1 MKLLYLIIA
10 ASLIALFALFF
21 GFKFASN
28 GLEIEQKVIKWM
40 VDNSAKWFKNPPT
53 VSIFERLRDTKIA
66 DKSFATDAL
75 FFYPYLSLPKL
86 LQQEWFTPPQKETLL
101 GKIWD
106 GTQIKVIL
114 FSQVDNSEDSD
125 ALFVFNPDW
134 SAKLTYALSRGK
146 PEVNYSAEQVK
157 ELPEWNKGL
166 IISWFAFWPFK
177 KDEAEKLKKDY
188 FAKWELIEL
197 SENKNLIAFT
207 NTIGSLN
214 KPNWWALTVSQPK
227 EKPKIPHSI
236 TIWGETWNLLHVG
249 EELNENN
256 AIQNLSIPISNG
268 NKTATINLRE
278 ENEVIVWSLTNK
290 AIQCNVGYHEN
301 NEACEKDEEIIYTI
315 PWNIFH
321 KWLLF
326 DLDQAWETLTSK
338 TKEGTGQTG
347 LPNGRSTIKV
357 TYKQNPTTKDVDVVV
372 THFAMHCNEGYYPYG
387 KWCNPKPCDNPFSFA
402 ENWVTVIT
410 NACAKAWETYEWKGS
425 RWYVAK
431 DKTDIMKK
439 IFNDVSDKEWKGEFK
454 ANRIVTSKVTDMSFM
469 FRLKNDFNQDIA
481 NWDTSHITDMRY
493 MFENTKK
500 FNQPLNN
507 WDVSKV
513 TNMEAMFNN
522 AIAFNQPL
530 NSWRTV
536 NLTNLKLTFAGTK
549 VFNQDLNEWDTSNVT
564 TMYGMFLW
572 TTAFNGEVN
581 DWDTSHVTDMAS
593 MFAWATAF
601 NKPLNDWRTENV
613 TDMGYMF
620 SHAES
625 FNQNI
630 NDWNTAKVIDMW
642 YMFEWA
648 INFNQPIN
656 KWNTSK
662 VENMSSFLEDATSFN
677 QPILTWDLKS
687 LEEVADIF
695 HDATEFLKNQ
705 DIGLFCPIKA
715 IREQYKDHC
724 HVIPD
729 ENGVTMIGV
738 NATGGN
744 IYHYGKKKFYILGDW
759 NWGEILN
766 KAIDGTWEY
775 KCDQLISS
783 NLTGASHLFAG
794 KDLSKCDLTNWDT
807 DQFYTV
813 KYLFDGSKGI
823 PNLKY
828 WKTDNWRH
836 TTAGWKRV
844 FTGSDIAKD
853 PNKAFCQ
860 WEWIAAYRNRSSS
873 SRTWLPSCN

>member
-1 MKLLYLIIA
+1 MKLLYLIIV

-40 VDNSAKWFKNPPT
+40 IDNSAKWFKNAPT
-53 VSIFERLRDTKIA
+53 VSIFERLGDTKIA
-66 DKSFATDAL
+66 DKTFAKDEL
-75 FFYPYLSLPKL
+75 LFYPYLSLPKL

-106 GTQIKVIL
+106 GTQIKVVL
-114 FSQVDNSEDSD
+114 FSQVDNNEDSD
-125 ALFVFNPDW
+125 ALFAFNPDW

-146 PEVNYSAEQVK
+146 PEVNYSVEQVK

-214 KPNWWALTVSQPK
+214 RNNWWSLTVSQPK

-249 EELNENN
+249 EELNESN
-256 AIQNLSIPISNG
+256 AIQNLSTPISNG

-301 NEACEKDEEIIYTI
+301 NDACEKDEEIIYTI
-315 PWNIFH
+315 PWSIFH

-326 DLDQAWETLTSK
+326 NLDQAWETLTSQ

-387 KWCNPKPCDNPFSFA
+387 NQCKPKPCDNPFSFA

-410 NACAKAWETYEWKGS
+410 NACAKAWQTYEWKGS
-425 RWYVAK
+425 NWYVAK
-431 DKTDIMKK
+431 DKDDIIKK
-439 IFNDVSDKEWKGEFK
+439 IFRDKNDKEWNGEFK
-454 ANRIVTSKVTDMSFM
+454 ANRIVTSKVADMTSLFQN
-469 FRLKNDFNQDIA
+469 RSDFNQDIA
-481 NWDTSHITDMRY
+481 NWDTSKVKNMGT
-493 MFENTKK
+493 MFH
-500 FNQPLNN
+500 
-507 WDVSKV
+507 
-513 TNMEAMFNN
+513 N
-522 AIAFNQPL
+522 AKAFNHL
-530 NSWRTV
+530 IDKWN
-536 NLTNLKLTFAGTK
+536 
-549 VFNQDLNEWDTSNVT
+549 TSNVT
-564 TMYGMFLW
+564 
-572 TTAFNGEVN
+572 N
-581 DWDTSHVTDMAS
+581 MAG
-593 MFAWATAF
+593 MFAW
-601 NKPLNDWRTENV
+601 V
-613 TDMGYMF
+613 T
-620 SHAES
+620 S
-625 FNQNI
+625 FNQSL
-630 NDWNTAKVIDMW
+630 ND
-642 YMFEWA
+642 
-648 INFNQPIN
+648 
-656 KWNTSK
+656 WNTSK
-662 VENMSSFLEDATSFN
+662 VEDMSSMFEWATAFNQPINSWDTWQVENMTSFLKNATSFN
-677 QPILTWDLKS
+677 QPLLTWDLKS
-687 LEEVADIF
+687 LEFVADIF
-695 HDATEFLKNQ
+695 TDATEFLKNQ
-705 DIGLFCPIKA
+705 DIGLFCPISD
-715 IREQYKDHC
+715 IRGQYKNYC
-724 HVIPD
+724 HVVPD

-738 NATGGN
+738 NATGGKT
-744 IYHYGKKKFYILGDW
+744 YQYGKKKFFILDDW

-783 NLTGASHLFAG
+783 NLAGVSHLFAG

-828 WKTDNWRH
+828 WKTNSWRH
-836 TTAGWKRV
+836 TAAGWKHV

>member
-40 VDNSAKWFKNPPT
+40 VDNSAKGFKNAPT

-66 DKSFATDAL
+66 DKSFATDEL
-75 FFYPYLSLPKL
+75 LFYPYLSLPKL

-114 FSQVDNSEDSD
+114 FSQVDNNEDSD
-125 ALFVFNPDW
+125 ALFAFNPDW

-146 PEVNYSAEQVK
+146 PEINYSVEQVK

-166 IISWFAFWPFK
+166 VISWFAFWPFK

-197 SENKNLIAFT
+197 SENKTLIAFT

-214 KPNWWALTVSQPK
+214 RNNWWSLTVSQPK

-249 EELNENN
+249 EELNESNS
-256 AIQNLSIPISNG
+256 IQNLSTPISNG

-301 NEACEKDEEIIYTI
+301 NGACEKDEEIIYTI
-315 PWNIFH
+315 PWSIFH

-338 TKEGTGQTG
+338 TKEGTWHTG

-372 THFAMHCNEGYYPYG
+372 THFAMHCNEGYNPYG
-387 KWCNPKPCDNPFSFA
+387 NQCKPKPCDNPFSFA

-410 NACAKAWETYEWKGS
+410 NACAKAWQTYEWKGS

-431 DKTDIMKK
+431 DKDDIIKK
-439 IFNDVSDKEWKGEFK
+439 IFRDTNDKEWNGEFK
-454 ANRIVTSKVTDMSFM
+454 ANRIVTSKVADMTSLFQN
-469 FRLKNDFNQDIA
+469 RSDFNQDIA
-481 NWDTSHITDMRY
+481 NWDTSKVKNMGT
-493 MFENTKK
+493 MFHNAKAFNHLIDKWNTSNVTNMAGMFAWVTS

-507 WDVSKV
+507 WDTSNV
-513 TNMEAMFNN
+513 TDMGWMFDR
-522 AIAFNQPL
+522 ASSFNQPL
-530 NSWRTV
+530 NSW
-536 NLTNLKLTFAGTK
+536 
-549 VFNQDLNEWDTSNVT
+549 DTRNVT
-564 TMYGMFLW
+564 NMGAMFI
-572 TTAFNGEVN
+572 G
-581 DWDTSHVTDMAS
+581 AS
-593 MFAWATAF
+593 VF
-601 NKPLNDWRTENV
+601 NKPLNNWRTENV
-613 TDMGYMF
+613 TDMSNMF
-620 SHAES
+620 AWATS
-625 FNQNI
+625 FNQSL
-630 NDWNTAKVIDMW
+630 NDWNTSKVEDMSS
-642 YMFEWA
+642 MFEWA
-648 INFNQPIN
+648 TAFNQPIN
-656 KWNTSK
+656 SWNTSK
-662 VENMSSFLEDATSFN
+662 VENMTSFLKNATSFN
-677 QPILTWDLKS
+677 QPILTWDLES
-687 LEEVADIF
+687 LEFVSDIF
-695 HDATEFLKNQ
+695 TDATEFLKNQ
-705 DIGLFCPIKA
+705 DIGLFCPDA
-715 IREQYKDHC
+715 NIREQYKNYC
-724 HVIPD
+724 HVVPD

-738 NATGGN
+738 NATGGKT
-744 IYHYGKKKFYILGDW
+744 YHYGKKKFFILGGW
-759 NWGEILN
+759 NWGEVFD

-783 NLTGASHLFAG
+783 NLVDVPRLFAG

-813 KYLFDGSKGI
+813 RHLFDGSKGI

-828 WKTDNWRH
+828 WKTNNWR
-836 TTAGWKRV
+836 TTHAGWRYA
-844 FTGSDIAKD
+844 FQSSDIAKD

-860 WEWIAAYRNRSSS
+860 WEGINAYRSRGSRSS
-873 SRTWLPSCN
+873 LPSCN

>member
-1 MKLLYLIIA
+1 
-10 ASLIALFALFF
+10 
-21 GFKFASN
+21 
-28 GLEIEQKVIKWM
+28 M

-75 FFYPYLSLPKL
+75 LFYPYLSLPKL

-114 FSQVDNSEDSD
+114 FSQVDNNEDSD

-146 PEVNYSAEQVK
+146 PEINYSAEQVK

-214 KPNWWALTVSQPK
+214 KPNWWDLIVSQPK

-236 TIWGETWNLLHVG
+236 TIWGETWNLLHVW
-249 EELNENN
+249 EELNESN
-256 AIQNLSIPISNG
+256 AIQNLSNPISNG
-268 NKTATINLRE
+268 NKTATISLRE

-301 NEACEKDEEIIYTI
+301 NGACEKDEEIIYTI

-326 DLDQAWETLTSK
+326 DLDQAWETLTSQ

-357 TYKQNPTTKDVDVVV
+357 IYKQNPIKKDVDVVV
-372 THFAMHCNEGYYPYG
+372 THFAMHCNEGYNPYG
-387 KWCNPKPCDNPFSFA
+387 KWCKPKPCDNPFSFA

-431 DKTDIMKK
+431 DKDDIIKK
-439 IFNDVSDKEWKGEFK
+439 IFREKNDKEWNGEFK
-454 ANRIVTSKVTDMSFM
+454 ANRVVTSKVADMNSLFQN
-469 FRLKNDFNQDIA
+469 RSNFNQDIA
-481 NWDTSHITDMRY
+481 NWDTSKVENMSA
-493 MFENTKK
+493 MFHNAKL
-500 FNQPLNN
+500 FNHPIDKWN
-507 WDVSKV
+507 VGKV
-513 TNMEAMFNN
+513 TNM
-522 AIAFNQPL
+522 
-530 NSWRTV
+530 
-536 NLTNLKLTFAGTK
+536 
-549 VFNQDLNEWDTSNVT
+549 
-564 TMYGMFLW
+564 YG
-572 TTAFNGEVN
+572 
-581 DWDTSHVTDMAS
+581 

-601 NKPLNDWRTENV
+601 DQPLNSWNTSKVTDMSAMFVNASVFNKPLNNWNTSKVE
-613 TDMGYMF
+613 DMSQMF
-620 SHAES
+620 QNATA

-630 NDWNTAKVIDMW
+630 NDWNTSKVTNMSN
-642 YMFEWA
+642 MFDWA
-648 INFNQPIN
+648 THFNQPIN
-656 KWNTSK
+656 KWDTWQ
-662 VENMSSFLEDATSFN
+662 VEDMTSFLKNATSFN

-687 LEEVADIF
+687 LEFVADIF
-695 HDATEFLKNQ
+695 TNATEFLKNQ
-705 DIGLFCPIKA
+705 DIGLFCPDA
-715 IREQYKDHC
+715 NIREQYKDHC
-724 HVIPD
+724 HVVPD

-738 NATGGN
+738 NATGGKT
-744 IYHYGKKKFYILGDW
+744 YHYGKKKFYILGDW

-783 NLTGASHLFAG
+783 NITGVASLFAG

-813 KYLFDGSKGI
+813 RYLFNGSKGI

-828 WKTDNWRH
+828 WKTNSWRQTREGWRH
-836 TTAGWKRV
+836 V
-844 FTGSDIAKD
+844 FDGSDIAKD
-853 PNKAFCQ
+853 PNKAYCK
-860 WEWIAAYRNRSSS
+860 WEWITAYRNRSW
-873 SRTWLPSCN
+873 RHWLPPCN

>member
-1 MKLLYLIIA
+1 MKLLYLIIG

-75 FFYPYLSLPKL
+75 LFYPYLSLPKL

-106 GTQIKVIL
+106 GSQIKVVL
-114 FSQVDNSEDSD
+114 FSQVDNNEDSD

-146 PEVNYSAEQVK
+146 PEINYSAEQVK

-227 EKPKIPHSI
+227 EKLKIPHSI
-236 TIWGETWNLLHVG
+236 TIWGETWNLLHVW
-249 EELNENN
+249 EELNESN
-256 AIQNLSIPISNG
+256 AIQNLSTPISNG

-301 NEACEKDEEIIYTI
+301 NDTCEKDEEIIYTI

-326 DLDQAWETLTSK
+326 DLDQAWETLTSQ

-357 TYKQNPTTKDVDVVV
+357 IYKQNPIKKDVDVVV
-372 THFAMHCNEGYYPYG
+372 THFAMHCNEGYYSYG
-387 KWCNPKPCDNPFSFA
+387 KWCKPKPCDNPFSFA

-425 RWYVAK
+425 NWYVAK
-431 DKTDIMKK
+431 DKDDIIKK
-439 IFNDVSDKEWKGEFK
+439 IFRDKNDKEWNGEFK
-454 ANRIVTSKVTDMSFM
+454 ANRIVTSKVVDMNSLFQN
-469 FRLKNDFNQDIA
+469 RSNFNQDIA
-481 NWDTSHITDMRY
+481 NWDTSKVINMTV
-493 MFENTKK
+493 MFHNAQS
-500 FNQPLNN
+500 FNQPLDKWNT
-507 WDVSKV
+507 SKV
-513 TNMEAMFNN
+513 TNMAGMF
-522 AIAFNQPL
+522 AWVTSFNQPL
-530 NSWRTV
+530 NSWNTGNVTDMGWMFDR
-536 NLTNLKLTFAGTK
+536 ASS
-549 VFNQDLNEWDTSNVT
+549 FNQPLNSWDTSNVT
-564 TMYGMFLW
+564 DMGAMFV
-572 TTAFNGEVN
+572 G
-581 DWDTSHVTDMAS
+581 AS
-593 MFAWATAF
+593 VF
-601 NKPLNDWRTENV
+601 NKPLNNWRTENV
-613 TDMGYMF
+613 TDMSNMF
-620 SHAES
+620 AWATS
-625 FNQNI
+625 FNQSL
-630 NDWNTAKVIDMW
+630 NDWNTSKVEDMSS
-642 YMFEWA
+642 MFQWA
-648 INFNQPIN
+648 THFNQPIN
-656 KWNTSK
+656 KWDTWQ
-662 VENMSSFLEDATSFN
+662 VENMTSFLQDATSFN

-687 LEEVADIF
+687 LEFVADIF
-695 HDATEFLKNQ
+695 TNATEFLKNQ
-705 DIGLFCPIKA
+705 DIGLFCPDA
-715 IREQYKDHC
+715 NIREQYKDYC
-724 HVIPD
+724 HVVPD

-738 NATGGN
+738 NATGGKT
-744 IYHYGKKKFYILGDW
+744 YQYGKKKFYILGDW

-783 NLTGASHLFAG
+783 NITGVAHLFDG

-813 KYLFDGSKGI
+813 KYLFNGSKGI

-828 WKTDNWRH
+828 WKTNSWR
-836 TTAGWKRV
+836 TTVAGWKHA

-853 PNKAFCQ
+853 PNKAYCQ
-860 WEWIAAYRNRSSS
+860 WEEINAYRSRGSS
-873 SRTWLPSCN
+873 SRHWLSSCN

>member
-1 MKLLYLIIA
+1 MKLLYLIIV

-66 DKSFATDAL
+66 DKTFAKDAL
-75 FFYPYLSLPKL
+75 LFYPYLSLPKF
-86 LQQEWFTPPQKETLL
+86 LQQEWFTPQQKETLL

-106 GTQIKVIL
+106 GSKIKVIL
-114 FSQVDNSEDSD
+114 FSQVDNNEDSD

-146 PEVNYSAEQVK
+146 PEINYSAEQVK

-207 NTIGSLN
+207 NTIGELN
-214 KPNWWALTVSQPK
+214 RTNWWALIVSQPK

-249 EELNENN
+249 EELNESNS
-256 AIQNLSIPISNG
+256 IQNLSTPISNG
-268 NKTATINLRE
+268 NKTATISLRE

-301 NEACEKDEEIIYTI
+301 NGACEKDEEIIYTI

-326 DLDQAWETLTSK
+326 DLDQAWETLTSQ

-357 TYKQNPTTKDVDVVV
+357 IYKQNPTNKDVDVVV

-387 KWCNPKPCDNPFSFA
+387 NQCKPKPCDNPFSFA

-431 DKTDIMKK
+431 DKDDIIKK
-439 IFNDVSDKEWKGEFK
+439 IFRDTNDKEWNGEFK
-454 ANRIVTSKVTDMSFM
+454 ANRIVTSKVADMNSLFQN
-469 FRLKNDFNQDIA
+469 RSDFNQDIA
-481 NWDTSHITDMRY
+481 NWDTSKVINMSA
-493 MFENTKK
+493 MFHNAKSFNHPIDKWNVGKATAMNSMFDWTTS
-500 FNQPLNN
+500 FNQSLNN
-507 WDVSKV
+507 
-513 TNMEAMFNN
+513 
-522 AIAFNQPL
+522 
-530 NSWRTV
+530 
-536 NLTNLKLTFAGTK
+536 
-549 VFNQDLNEWDTSNVT
+549 WDTSNVT
-564 TMYGMFLW
+564 NMYG
-572 TTAFNGEVN
+572 
-581 DWDTSHVTDMAS
+581 

-601 NKPLNDWRTENV
+601 DQPLNSWNTSKVTDMSAMFVNASVFNKPLNNWNTSKVE
-613 TDMGYMF
+613 DMSQMF
-620 SHAES
+620 QNAKA

-630 NDWNTAKVIDMW
+630 NDWNTSKVTNMSN
-642 YMFEWA
+642 MFDWA
-648 INFNQPIN
+648 TNFNQPIN
-656 KWNTSK
+656 KWDTWQ
-662 VENMSSFLEDATSFN
+662 VENMTSFLQDATSFN

-687 LEEVADIF
+687 LEFVADIF
-695 HDATEFLKNQ
+695 TNATEFLKNQ
-705 DIGLFCPIKA
+705 DIGLFCPDA
-715 IREQYKDHC
+715 NIREQYKDYC
-724 HVIPD
+724 HVVPD

-738 NATGGN
+738 NATNGKT
-744 IYHYGKKKFYILGDW
+744 YHYGKKKFYILGDW

-836 TTAGWKRV
+836 TTAGWKHV

>member
-21 GFKFASN
+21 GFKLTSK

-40 VDNSAKWFKNPPT
+40 VDNSAKWFKNAPT

-75 FFYPYLSLPKL
+75 LFYPYLSLPKL

-114 FSQVDNSEDSD
+114 FSQVDNSDDSD
-125 ALFVFNPDW
+125 ALFAFNPDW

-146 PEVNYSAEQVK
+146 PEINYSSEQVK

-197 SENKNLIAFT
+197 SENKKLIAFT

-214 KPNWWALTVSQPK
+214 RANWWALTVSQPK

-249 EELNENN
+249 EELNESN
-256 AIQNLSIPISNG
+256 AIQNLSTPISNG

-301 NEACEKDEEIIYTI
+301 NDACEKDEEIIYTI
-315 PWNIFH
+315 PWSIFH

-326 DLDQAWETLTSK
+326 NLDQAWETLTSQ

-372 THFAMHCNEGYYPYG
+372 THFAMHCNEGYNPYG
-387 KWCNPKPCDNPFSFA
+387 NQCKPKPCDNPFSFV

-410 NACAKAWETYEWKGS
+410 NACAKAWQTYEWKGS

-431 DKTDIMKK
+431 DKDDIIKK
-439 IFNDVSDKEWKGEFK
+439 IFRDTNDKEWNGEFK
-454 ANRIVTSKVTDMSFM
+454 ANRIVTSNVDNMWSLFKDRS
-469 FRLKNDFNQDIA
+469 DFNQDIA
-481 NWDTSHITDMRY
+481 NWDTSKVENMSF
-493 MFENTKK
+493 MFANTNK
-500 FNQPLNN
+500 FNQPLDKWNVKMV
-507 WDVSKV
+507 DD
-513 TNMEAMFNN
+513 MEAMFNN

-530 NSWRTV
+530 NSWSTV
-536 NLTNLKLTFAGTK
+536 NLTNLISTFAGAK

-564 TMYGMFLW
+564 SMYGMFAW
-572 TTAFNGEVN
+572 AKAFNGEIN
-581 DWDTSHVTDMAS
+581 DWDTTSVDNMSHMFSGAS
-593 MFAWATAF
+593 VF
-601 NKPLNDWRTENV
+601 NQPLNDWRTENV
-613 TDMGYMF
+613 ENMSAMF
-620 SHAES
+620 ANAKA
-625 FNQNI
+625 FNQDI
-630 NDWNTAKVIDMW
+630 NDWNTAKVTNMGS
-642 YMFEWA
+642 MFEWA
-648 INFNQPIN
+648 ISFNHSIHKWKTWKVADMRSFLEWAVAFNQP
-656 KWNTSK
+656 
-662 VENMSSFLEDATSFN
+662 L
-677 QPILTWDLKS
+677 LTWDLKS
-687 LEEVADIF
+687 LTEVTDIF
-695 HDATEFLKNQ
+695 TDATEFLKNQ
-705 DIGLFCPIKA
+705 DIGLFCPIQD
-715 IREQYKDHC
+715 IREQYKNYC
-724 HVIPD
+724 HVVPD

-738 NATGGN
+738 NATGGKT
-744 IYHYGKKKFYILGDW
+744 YQYGKKKFFILDDW

-783 NLTGASHLFAG
+783 NLAGVSHLFAG

-828 WKTDNWRH
+828 WKTNSWRH
-836 TTAGWKRV
+836 TAAGWKHV

>member
-75 FFYPYLSLPKL
+75 LFYPYLSLPKL

-114 FSQVDNSEDSD
+114 FSQVDNNEDSD

-146 PEVNYSAEQVK
+146 PEINYSAEQVK

-214 KPNWWALTVSQPK
+214 KPNWWDLIVSQPK

-236 TIWGETWNLLHVG
+236 TIWGETWNLLHVW
-249 EELNENN
+249 EELNESN
-256 AIQNLSIPISNG
+256 AIQNLSNPISNG
-268 NKTATINLRE
+268 NKTATISLRE

-301 NEACEKDEEIIYTI
+301 NGACEKDEEIIYTI

-326 DLDQAWETLTSK
+326 DLDQAWETLTSQ

-357 TYKQNPTTKDVDVVV
+357 IYKQNPIKKDVDVVV
-372 THFAMHCNEGYYPYG
+372 THFAMHCNEGYNPYG
-387 KWCNPKPCDNPFSFA
+387 KWCKPKPCDNPFSFA

-431 DKTDIMKK
+431 DKDDIIKK
-439 IFNDVSDKEWKGEFK
+439 IFREKNDKEWNGEFK
-454 ANRIVTSKVTDMSFM
+454 ANRVVTSKVADMNSLFQN
-469 FRLKNDFNQDIA
+469 RSNFNQDIA
-481 NWDTSHITDMRY
+481 NWDTSKVENMSA
-493 MFENTKK
+493 MFHNAKL
-500 FNQPLNN
+500 FNHPIDKWN
-507 WDVSKV
+507 VGKV
-513 TNMEAMFNN
+513 TNM
-522 AIAFNQPL
+522 
-530 NSWRTV
+530 
-536 NLTNLKLTFAGTK
+536 
-549 VFNQDLNEWDTSNVT
+549 
-564 TMYGMFLW
+564 YG
-572 TTAFNGEVN
+572 
-581 DWDTSHVTDMAS
+581 

-601 NKPLNDWRTENV
+601 DQPLNSWNTSKVTDMSAMFVNASVFNKPLNNWNTSKVE
-613 TDMGYMF
+613 DMSQMF
-620 SHAES
+620 QNATA

-630 NDWNTAKVIDMW
+630 NDWNTSKVTNMSN
-642 YMFEWA
+642 MFDWA
-648 INFNQPIN
+648 THFNQPIN
-656 KWNTSK
+656 KWDTWQ
-662 VENMSSFLEDATSFN
+662 VEDMTSFLKNATSFN

-687 LEEVADIF
+687 LEFVADIF
-695 HDATEFLKNQ
+695 TNATEFLKNQ
-705 DIGLFCPIKA
+705 DIGLFCPDA
-715 IREQYKDHC
+715 NIREQYKDHC
-724 HVIPD
+724 HVVPD

-738 NATGGN
+738 NATGGKT
-744 IYHYGKKKFYILGDW
+744 YHYGKKKFYILGDW

-783 NLTGASHLFAG
+783 NITGVASLFAG

-813 KYLFDGSKGI
+813 RYLFNGSKGI

-828 WKTDNWRH
+828 WKTNSWRQTREGWRH
-836 TTAGWKRV
+836 V
-844 FTGSDIAKD
+844 FDGSDIAKD
-853 PNKAFCQ
+853 PNKAYCK
-860 WEWIAAYRNRSSS
+860 WEWITAYRNRSW
-873 SRTWLPSCN
+873 RHWLPPCN

>member
-21 GFKFASN
+21 GFKFASS

-53 VSIFERLRDTKIA
+53 VSIFERLRDAKIA
-66 DKSFATDAL
+66 DKTFAKDEL
-75 FFYPYLSLPKL
+75 LFYPYLSLPKL

-106 GTQIKVIL
+106 GSKIRVIL
-114 FSQVDNSEDSD
+114 FSQVDNNEDSD

-146 PEVNYSAEQVK
+146 PEINYSAEQVK

-214 KPNWWALTVSQPK
+214 KPNWWALIVSQPK

-236 TIWGETWNLLHVG
+236 TIWGETWNLLHVW
-249 EELNENN
+249 EELNESN
-256 AIQNLSIPISNG
+256 AIQNLSTPISNG
-268 NKTATINLRE
+268 NRTATINLRE
-278 ENEVIVWSLTNK
+278 ENEIIVWSLTNK

-326 DLDQAWETLTSK
+326 DLDQAWETLTSQ

-357 TYKQNPTTKDVDVVV
+357 IYKQNPIKKDVDVVV

-431 DKTDIMKK
+431 DKDDIIKK
-439 IFNDVSDKEWKGEFK
+439 IFRDTNDKEWNGEFK
-454 ANRIVTSKVTDMSFM
+454 ANRIVTSKVTDMNSLFQN
-469 FRLKNDFNQDIA
+469 RSNFNQDIA
-481 NWDTSHITDMRY
+481 NWDTSKVINMSA
-493 MFENTKK
+493 MFHNAKSFNHPIDKWNVGKATAMNSMFDWTTS
-500 FNQPLNN
+500 FNQSLNN
-507 WDVSKV
+507 
-513 TNMEAMFNN
+513 
-522 AIAFNQPL
+522 
-530 NSWRTV
+530 
-536 NLTNLKLTFAGTK
+536 
-549 VFNQDLNEWDTSNVT
+549 WDTSNVT
-564 TMYGMFLW
+564 NMYG
-572 TTAFNGEVN
+572 
-581 DWDTSHVTDMAS
+581 
-593 MFAWATAF
+593 MFAWATTFDQPLNSWDTSKVIDMSAMFVNASVF
-601 NKPLNDWRTENV
+601 NKPLNNWNTSKVE
-613 TDMGYMF
+613 DMSQMF
-620 SHAES
+620 QNAKA

-630 NDWNTAKVIDMW
+630 NDWNTSKVTNMSN
-642 YMFEWA
+642 MFDWA
-648 INFNQPIN
+648 TNFNQPIN
-656 KWNTSK
+656 KWDTWQ
-662 VENMSSFLEDATSFN
+662 VEDMTSFLKNATSFN
-677 QPILTWDLKS
+677 QPILTWDLES
-687 LEEVADIF
+687 LEFMTDIF
-695 HDATEFLKNQ
+695 TDATEFLKNQ
-705 DIGLFCPIKA
+705 DIGLFCSIEQ
-715 IREQYKDHC
+715 IREQYKNYC
-724 HVIPD
+724 HVVPD

-744 IYHYGKKKFYILGDW
+744 IYHYGKKKFYILGGW
-759 NWGEILN
+759 NWGEVFN

-783 NLTGASHLFAG
+783 NLTDVARLFAG

-813 KYLFDGSKGI
+813 RHLFDGSKGI

-828 WKTDNWRH
+828 WKTNSWRQTREGWRH
-836 TTAGWKRV
+836 V
-844 FTGSDIAKD
+844 FDGSDIAKD
-853 PNKAFCQ
+853 PNKAYCK
-860 WEWIAAYRNRSSS
+860 WEWITAYRNRSW
-873 SRTWLPSCN
+873 RHWLPPCN